1 MAIVAAT
8 ETSFADEVE
17 TEPDLE
23 PVRELHLRGCSCR
36 CLAQAR

>member
-17 TEPDLE
+17 TESDFE
-23 PVRELHLRGCSCR
+23 PLAEPHLRGR
-36 CLAQAR
+36 